1 MLKIFNRD
9 EKKSKNCIKIKKVN
23 IISFKDKKLIF
34 FLTNNELLLYEI
46 KQDSFSLN
54 LIKTFSYDCFFINE
68 DIKFYYSFTYN
79 NKIIFNFFSL
89 RQIKL
94 FLFDFEKN
102 EFILKKTKNFCKD
115 NSSKYFSYLK
125 RSNKFLIFNC
135 DEIVIYDSLFT
146 KYNYLLSLEENIYPR
161 EFINSCKELKYNL
174 LCVTLSGSI
183 SLFNSDTEK
192 LLGNITITN
201 PVSIKLIE
209 NNDNNFLLILSF
221 GEINLYE
228 LKNFT
233 FVQKLNTDKL
243 KNIYKLKQLPNLNI
257 AIIYGQY
264 NLAIYDL
271 KKNIIN
277 YQIKNE
283 TKTFYYLKYFY
294 IKKIKNNILM
304 YNPTRYSL
312 HIINYIKGQV
322 LAKFNDGLNKIQ
334 RCKRI
339 NAISL
344 DENNINNGF
353 NAKIQ
358 YFFIMNAKGY
368 FLLKIDDI

>member
-1 MLKIFNRD
+1 M
-9 EKKSKNCIKIKKVN
+9 
-23 IISFKDKKLIF
+23 
-34 FLTNNELLLYEI
+34 
-46 KQDSFSLN
+46 
-54 LIKTFSYDCFFINE
+54 
-68 DIKFYYSFTYN
+68 
-79 NKIIFNFFSL
+79 
-89 RQIKL
+89 
-94 FLFDFEKN
+94 
-102 EFILKKTKNFCKD
+102 
-115 NSSKYFSYLK
+115 
-125 RSNKFLIFNC
+125 
-135 DEIVIYDSLFT
+135 
-146 KYNYLLSLEENIYPR
+146 
-161 EFINSCKELKYNL
+161 
-174 LCVTLSGSI
+174 
-183 SLFNSDTEK
+183 
-192 LLGNITITN
+192 
-201 PVSIKLIE
+201 
-209 NNDNNFLLILSF
+209 
-221 GEINLYE
+221 
-228 LKNFT
+228 
-233 FVQKLNTDKL
+233 NTDKL